1 MHHQSFPNHIKV
13 LFLGHHQLI
22 WLRKLLPSLLNRIAL
37 YSRIICSMNVVPQM
51 DPMTAV
57 SEVLKNA
64 LHHEGLQRGI
74 RLTVKALDRGV
85 AQICFLAEDCDEANY
100 KRLVEVRGSVFVII
114 ARLSVLNVKFL

>member
-1 MHHQSFPNHIKV
+1 
-13 LFLGHHQLI
+13 
-22 WLRKLLPSLLNRIAL
+22 
-37 YSRIICSMNVVPQM
+37 M

-64 LHHEGLQRGI
+64 LHHEGLQRGL

-100 KRLVEVRGSVFVII
+100 KRLVEVKELFDVII
-114 ARLSVLNVKFL
+114 SRLSVLNAKFL

>member
-1 MHHQSFPNHIKV
+1 
-13 LFLGHHQLI
+13 
-22 WLRKLLPSLLNRIAL
+22 
-37 YSRIICSMNVVPQM
+37 M

-74 RLTVKALDRGV
+74 RVTVKALDRGV

-100 KRLVEVRGSVFVII
+100 KRLVEV
-114 ARLSVLNVKFL
+114 